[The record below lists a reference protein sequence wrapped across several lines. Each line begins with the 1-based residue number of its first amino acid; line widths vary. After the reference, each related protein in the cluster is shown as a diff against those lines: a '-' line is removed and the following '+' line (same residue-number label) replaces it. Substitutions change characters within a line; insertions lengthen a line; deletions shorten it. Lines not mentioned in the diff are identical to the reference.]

1 MKILAVIFII
11 SGVFFFFTAT
21 LGLLRFPDFYS
32 RMQATGKG
40 DTLGA
45 FLSFTGLALYNL
57 ADGFSLEAVLV
68 SIKIMLI
75 AVFIFIANP
84 TATHAITKAG
94 LDCGVEPWTKEKSE
108 VKSQKSGAKKEESL

>member
-1 MKILAVIFII
+1 MEILAIIFII

-45 FLSFTGLALYNL
+45 FLALTGLALYNL
-57 ADGFSLEAVLV
+57 ADGFSLGAVLV

-75 AVFIFIANP
+75 VVFIFAANS
-84 TATHAITKAG
+84 TATHSITKAG
-94 LDCGVEPWTKEKSE
+94 LACGIEPWTKEKSS
-108 VKSQKSGAKKEESL
+108 VSSQESEKEENR